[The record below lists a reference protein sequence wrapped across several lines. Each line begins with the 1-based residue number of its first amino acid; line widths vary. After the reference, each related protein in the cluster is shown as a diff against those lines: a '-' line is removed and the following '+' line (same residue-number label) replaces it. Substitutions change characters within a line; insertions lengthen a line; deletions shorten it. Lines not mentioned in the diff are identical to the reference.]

1 MAKGLRRIPAVS
13 RPGGLHAQA
22 HISISRF
29 VSRKDLKDS
38 GSYCLLLWSARV
50 RSKIR
55 AFDVLTSGVGKGGEG
70 EDPTTPL
77 VIQMVPVACWE
88 QPGSVTDPTCGFNY
102 SAWRGDAAEWKERGR
117 PGRRTLCRVGE
128 QITNNRDGE
137 VCLWTCRTTSCF
149 LFSTLNK

>member
-1 MAKGLRRIPAVS
+1 MTKGLRRIPAVS

-29 VSRKDLKDS
+29 VSRKDPKDG
-38 GSYCLLLWSARV
+38 GSYRFLLWSTGV

-55 AFDVLTSGVGKGGEG
+55 TFDVLTSGVGKGAEG
-70 EDPTTPL
+70 EDATTPL

-102 SAWRGDAAEWKERGR
+102 GAWRGDAAEWKERG
-117 PGRRTLCRVGE
+117 GMGWCVLCRVKE
-128 QITNNRDGE
+128 PLTNNGDEEG
-137 VCLWTCRTTSCF
+137 CPWTCRTTSCF
-149 LFSTLNK
+149 LFGAVNK